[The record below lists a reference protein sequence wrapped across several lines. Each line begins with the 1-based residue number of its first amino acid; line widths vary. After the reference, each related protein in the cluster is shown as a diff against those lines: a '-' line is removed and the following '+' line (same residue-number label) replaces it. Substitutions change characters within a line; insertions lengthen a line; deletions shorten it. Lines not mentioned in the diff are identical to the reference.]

1 MRSTMACPEPSHGL
15 QRPAGRAHLGVLA
28 EVAVLA
34 VPRRRRRRAP
44 PLLLLALRGGGAAAA
59 VRVSPASYQY
69 ASLRNRRL
77 DELPLT

>member
-1 MRSTMACPEPSHGL
+1 MRSTMACLEPSHGL

-44 PLLLLALRGGGAAAA
+44 PLLLLALRGGAAAA